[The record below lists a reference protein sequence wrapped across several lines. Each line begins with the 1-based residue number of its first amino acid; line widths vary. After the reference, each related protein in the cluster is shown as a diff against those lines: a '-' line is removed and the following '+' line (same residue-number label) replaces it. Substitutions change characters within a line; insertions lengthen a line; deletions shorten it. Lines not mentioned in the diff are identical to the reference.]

1 VNSQHGGEPLD
12 NNPPAF
18 YGLDR
23 MKPLSPRAVQWIRGV
38 LFVSSAAVVAV
49 ALDYGRHDARVLFGL
64 AALLLIVPARRY
76 WARRSL
82 TALLRSGDV
91 TRLLNAWDA
100 AARVGTPAGRP
111 AERLIRATALA
122 SYGWTKRARQLLDLA
137 HGTAGEGLEHRVFLE
152 VLLTALEG
160 NHARSMQMAV
170 ALSSLPLGANPRASQ
185 RAELHRNAAL
195 ALARAFA
202 GCGTKADDEV
212 LDRAGRDNPV
222 LFWPTRYARA
232 HLGLQ
237 HGNRRPAKRLVRV
250 APSWP
255 EQSVFRQ
262 LTRDLSEAL
271 E

>member
-1 VNSQHGGEPLD
+1 
-12 NNPPAF
+12 
-18 YGLDR
+18 
-23 MKPLSPRAVQWIRGV
+23 MSPRALQSIRAG
-38 LFVSSAAVVAV
+38 LFVGSAALVAATLDHAQEAPWLV
-49 ALDYGRHDARVLFGL
+49 WVLAGALGL
-64 AALLLIVPARRY
+64 VGVQKYVARRN
-76 WARRSL
+76 L
-82 TALLRSGDV
+82 NELLQSGDV
-91 TRLLNAWDA
+91 TRLLSAWDA
-100 AARVGTPAGRP
+100 TARLGSNVDRP

-137 HGTAGEGLEHRVFLE
+137 HSNPGEGLEHRVFLE

-160 NHARSMQMAV
+160 NHTRSMQMAL
-170 ALSSLPLGANPRASQ
+170 ALSSLPLSANPTTNQ
-185 RAELHRNAAL
+185 RAELHRAAAL

-202 GCGTKADDEV
+202 GCGTKADDQV
-212 LDRAGRDNPV
+212 LDRAGRQNPV

-237 HGNRRPAKRLVRV
+237 HGNPTPAKRLVRG

-262 LTRDLSEAL
+262 LTRDLSDAL

>member
-1 VNSQHGGEPLD
+1 M
-12 NNPPAF
+12 A
-18 YGLDR
+18 
-23 MKPLSPRAVQWIRGV
+23 PLSPRALRWTRGAI
-38 LFVSSAAVVAV
+38 FIGSAAVVAV
-49 ALDYGRHDARVLFGL
+49 AIDHGRHEPGLFWLVGGVLIAFAVRKYL
-64 AALLLIVPARRY
+64 AHRNLEDLLQ
-76 WARRSL
+76 
-82 TALLRSGDV
+82 SGDV

-100 AARVGTPAGRP
+100 ASRLGPYTNRP

-122 SYGWTKRARQLLDLA
+122 SYGWTKRARQLLALA
-137 HGTAGEGLEHRVFLE
+137 QGNPSEGLEHRVFLE

-160 NHARSMQMAV
+160 NHARSMQMAL
-170 ALSSLPLGANPRASQ
+170 ALSSLPLSPNRTASQ

-212 LDRAGRDNPV
+212 LHRAGRQNPV

-237 HGNRRPAKRLVRV
+237 HGNPVPAKRLLRR
-250 APSWP
+250 APRWP
-255 EQSVFRQ
+255 DQSVFQQ
-262 LTRDLSEAL
+262 LTRDLLAAL

>member
-1 VNSQHGGEPLD
+1 MAGE
-12 NNPPAF
+12 
-18 YGLDR
+18 
-23 MKPLSPRAVQWIRGV
+23 MQPLSPGAVRFIRGA
-38 LFVSSAAVVAV
+38 LFVFSAAAV
-49 ALDYGRHDARVLFGL
+49 AFALQAARHTPWLLWLLVGTFLILPVRQYL
-64 AALLLIVPARRY
+64 AYRNLKALLQ
-76 WARRSL
+76 
-82 TALLRSGDV
+82 SGDV
-91 TRLLNAWDA
+91 TRLLNAWDN
-100 AARVGTPAGRP
+100 AARLGPQTTQP

-137 HGTAGEGLEHRVFLE
+137 QQPEGEGLEHRVFLE

-160 NHARSMQMAV
+160 NHTRSMQMAL
-170 ALSSLPLGANPRASQ
+170 ALKSLPLSAKGSAGQ
-185 RAELHRNAAL
+185 RAELHRSAAL

-212 LDRAGRDNPV
+212 LDRAGRSNPV

-237 HGNRRPAKRLVRV
+237 HGNPAPAKQLIRK

-262 LTRDLSEAL
+262 LTRELSDAL
-271 E
+271 R